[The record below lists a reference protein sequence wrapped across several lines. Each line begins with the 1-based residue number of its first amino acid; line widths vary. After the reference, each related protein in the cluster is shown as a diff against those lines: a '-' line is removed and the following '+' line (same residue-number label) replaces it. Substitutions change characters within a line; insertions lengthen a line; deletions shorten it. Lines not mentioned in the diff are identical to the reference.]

1 MTFKSLI
8 PGTVKWR
15 HYWSEHPEQQEE
27 MLAWSKVPVLV
38 IDCYNLCYA
47 ALYTTGDLTWDD
59 METGTSFGFLRQ
71 VFSIAKKFKTGKLVF
86 CWDSRKSYRKLIY
99 PEYKGDRN
107 LDLIEEE
114 ALKLKLAKKQIDELR
129 TKIIPAFGFKNSFIC
144 TGYEADD
151 LIAYTVTKCLN
162 TVVVSADSD
171 LWQLLDST
179 SIYNQCAKKMITK
192 DGFEKEHGIEPSRWK
207 DVIALMGS
215 HNNVTGIDGIGPVT
229 AVKYLRGELSDG
241 VKKKSIETPEAQEL
255 VRRNL
260 KLITLPLVLTDEYGK
275 VGVELDFNEILYFDA
290 FVDIFE
296 TYGFTSMLN
305 QDYLHGLKRVFGL
318 KS

>member
-15 HYWSEHPEQQEE
+15 HYWSEHPEQQEA
-27 MLAWSKVPVLV
+27 MLAWTKVPVLV
-38 IDCYNLCYA
+38 VDCYNLCYA

-59 METGTSFGFLRQ
+59 METGTSFGFLRT
-71 VFSIAKKFKTGKLVF
+71 VFSIAKKFKTRKLVF
-86 CWDSRKSYRKLIY
+86 CWDSRKSYRKQLY
-99 PEYKGDRN
+99 PEYKANRRQ
-107 LDLIEEE
+107 DLTAEEE
-114 ALKLKLAKKQIDELR
+114 LKIKLAKKQIDELR
-129 TKIIPAFGFKNSFIC
+129 TKIVPAFGFKNSFIC

-151 LIAYTVTKCLN
+151 LIACTVTKCSD
-162 TVVVSADSD
+162 TVIVSADSD

-179 SIYNQCAKKMITK
+179 SIYNQRTKKMVTK
-192 DGFEKEHGIEPSRWK
+192 DEFMKLHRIEPSRWK
-207 DVIALMGS
+207 DVIALVGS
-215 HNNVTGIDGIGPVT
+215 HNNVGGIDGIGPVT

-241 VKKKSIETPEAQEL
+241 VKKRSIETPEAQKI
-255 VRRNL
+255 VSRNL

-275 VGVELDFNEILYFDA
+275 VGVELDFDETLYFDA

-318 KS
+318 KD